1 MLMRQRFAEL
11 FFCGNYALTLWFL
24 FNHYSQNY
32 MDWYYWGNLSF
43 FTALNAGILVYLNR
57 HRNQKSDNLSIKVKS
72 FIKENYRFSRFFGK
86 VTTVASGTMLYIA
99 VVTSFIPAI
108 SGVSEIVFGLGNE
121 ELSERL
127 NFLVKKNND
136 ESVITS
142 KFRLDSFSEN
152 EKQISDRNGI
162 IARVYGK
169 NSNRMAH
176 RYVQLGQVY
185 FERGDYILARKHF
198 TDGLMRY
205 RHSDY
210 LGRLEGYTGLALVD
224 SRNSTAES
232 FNHQMIA
239 TSLVDQSFYK
249 DNFERTNRA
258 VEQLKSIVY
267 PASPQ
272 QQSLYWAV
280 QSKHN
285 VADGPFDY
293 WGDFSALTIICV
305 PILFANAMFEKV
317 MLNGLARKLQWKLLQ
332 LENWQDQAELL
343 PKLIAVQIYRK
354 DFAEADK
361 HSRRLAYILE

>member
-1 MLMRQRFAEL
+1 
-11 FFCGNYALTLWFL
+11 
-24 FNHYSQNY
+24 
-32 MDWYYWGNLSF
+32 MDWFFWGNLSF
-43 FTALNAGILVYLNR
+43 FTVLNAGILVFLHR
-57 HRNQKSDNLSIKVKS
+57 HRTQKKDELSLKVKS
-72 FIKENYRFSRFFGK
+72 IIKENYRFSRFFGRI
-86 VTTVASGTMLYIA
+86 TSVATGTMLYVA

-108 SGVSEIVFGLGNE
+108 SGASELAFALGHE

-142 KFRLDSFSEN
+142 KFKLEKFSEN
-152 EKQISDRNGI
+152 EKHIAERNKI
-162 IARVYGK
+162 IASVYGK

-185 FERGDYILARKHF
+185 FERGEYGLAKKHF
-198 TDGLMRY
+198 TNGLKRY
-205 RHSDY
+205 RSHADN

-224 SRNSTAES
+224 CRMNFYES
-232 FNHQMIA
+232 FGHQMIA
-239 TSLVDQSFYK
+239 AELVDLSFYQ

-267 PASPQ
+267 AGTIQHQNLS
-272 QQSLYWAV
+272 WAV
-280 QSKHN
+280 QRTHN
-285 VADGPFDY
+285 VANGPFDY
-293 WGDFSALTIICV
+293 WGNFSDLAIFCV

-332 LENWQDQAELL
+332 LENWQEQAEIL

-361 HSRRLAYILE
+361 HSRRLNYILE

>member
-1 MLMRQRFAEL
+1 MRQRFAEL
-11 FFCGNYALTLWFL
+11 FFCGNYAITLWFL
-24 FNHYSQNY
+24 FNQYSQNY
-32 MDWYYWGNLSF
+32 MDWYFWGNLSF

-57 HRNQKSDNLSIKVKS
+57 HRNQKKGNLSIKVKS

-108 SGVSEIVFGLGNE
+108 SGASEFAFGLGNE

-142 KFRLDSFSEN
+142 KFKLESFSEN

-185 FERGDYILARKHF
+185 FEKGDYTLARKHF
-198 TDGLMRY
+198 TDGLKRY
-205 RHSDY
+205 RSHSDN

-224 SRNSTAES
+224 SRMNLYES
-232 FNHQMIA
+232 FGHQMIA
-239 TSLVDQSFYK
+239 AELVDLSFYE
-249 DNFERTNRA
+249 DNFRRTNRA
-258 VEQLKSIVY
+258 VENLKTVVY
-267 PASPQ
+267 PGTPQ
-272 QQSLYWAV
+272 QQTLSWAV
-280 QSKHN
+280 KNRHN

-305 PILFANAMFEKV
+305 PILFANAMFERV

-332 LENWQDQAELL
+332 LENWQDQSELL
-343 PKLIAVQIYRK
+343 PKLIDVQIYRK

>member
-11 FFCGNYALTLWFL
+11 FFCGNYAITLWFL

-32 MDWYYWGNLSF
+32 MDWYFWGNLSF
-43 FTALNAGILVYLNR
+43 FTALNAGILVYLSR
-57 HRNQKSDNLSIKVKS
+57 HRNQKRDNLSIKVKS
-72 FIKENYRFSRFFGK
+72 FIKENYRFYRFFSR
-86 VTTVASGTMLYIA
+86 VTSVASGTMLYIA
-99 VVTSFIPAI
+99 VVTSFIPTI
-108 SGVSEIVFGLGNE
+108 SGVSEFAFVLGQE

-142 KFRLDSFSEN
+142 KFKLESFSEN
-152 EKQISDRNGI
+152 EKQISERNGI

-185 FERGDYILARKHF
+185 FEKRDYILARKHF
-198 TDGLMRY
+198 TDGLKRY

-224 SRNSTAES
+224 SCNNTAES

-239 TSLVDQSFYK
+239 TNLVDQSFYQ

-272 QQSLYWAV
+272 HWSLSGAV
-280 QSKHN
+280 QSRRT
-285 VADGPFDY
+285 VANGPFDY
-293 WGDFSALTIICV
+293 WGNFSDLAIICV

-332 LENWQDQAELL
+332 LETWQEQAELL
-343 PKLIAVQIYRK
+343 AKLIDVQIYRK
-354 DFAEADK
+354 DFAEADR
-361 HSRRLAYILE
+361 HSRRLEYILE